1 MKPAT
6 RPEPASLPAALA
18 GWARSHKQPL
28 QAATLGAGVYAAMVL
43 IMWGAYNVFS
53 GFPYETGLIYN
64 SETHPGLLGFYYTA
78 DRLRLYESNF
88 YHLSYVLGEM
98 LGVGGSYV
106 PYQVVYATLWWA
118 RGFLVYLL
126 IRRFIPNR
134 VVLAYVAGAL
144 VLVHASD
151 GALQWVGQMNQV
163 GFIFWTLAAFL
174 ALTMAL
180 ETRWAFSIP
189 WIILAGL
196 LEHRSLWS
204 YESQIFLILVF
215 PLVLILHPRRRWGK
229 LAALAALWYIVPA
242 IYIRLT
248 IDRYAST
255 HNTYQESVL
264 RKSWTAGSIASD
276 WWFNISSSLEFW
288 KWVRGPWRGSVV
300 SAELLSLLLAAVFLA
315 GGFILMRLWGSAKAR
330 TAELD
335 FRRLGWFLT
344 VGAVVLILSFPVY
357 LILDSA
363 RGLWRTQM
371 LSGVGAGMVLA
382 GLAGFAAMVV
392 WRPAWRTTAFLLLA
406 SAIAFEGSLAAI
418 QRGATHRF
426 IWDRHRTAIRE
437 VLQVAPSVHS
447 GTLVILTGVPAGED
461 PFGDDLWFDFA
472 LRLVYPNM
480 FVSGAYFYS
489 SGAPAPGD
497 NFAMRDGELV
507 WNGKGIAPLVKEAGI
522 AQMIVVR
529 YDPSGKG
536 QLETSFPRPLCAPD
550 CRAAGEYHPENMI
563 TGPISPRALRR
574 YNLEPG
580 FP

>member
-1 MKPAT
+1 M
-6 RPEPASLPAALA
+6 ALA
-18 GWARSHKQPL
+18 AWIRANKLPL
-28 QAATLGAGVYAAMVL
+28 QAAALTASVYAAMVL

-88 YHLSYVLGEM
+88 YHLGYVLGEL

-106 PYQVVYATLWWA
+106 PYQVVYASLWWA

-126 IRRFIPNR
+126 IRSFMPAR
-134 VVLAYVAGAL
+134 VMLAYVAGAL

-174 ALTMAL
+174 AVTMAL
-180 ETRWAFSIP
+180 ETPWKFSIP

-229 LAALAALWYIVPA
+229 LAAIAALWYIVPA
-242 IYIRLT
+242 IYVRLT
-248 IDRYAST
+248 IERYAST
-255 HNTYQESVL
+255 HNTYQESVA
-264 RKSWTAGSIASD
+264 RKSWTAASIASD

-300 SAELLSLLLAAVFLA
+300 SAELLSLLLAVAFLA
-315 GGFILMRLWGSAKAR
+315 GGVVLVRLRGAAQG
-330 TAELD
+330 TELD
-335 FRRLGWFLT
+335 FRRLSWFLI
-344 VGAVVLILSFPVY
+344 VGAAVLALSFPVY

-371 LSGVGAGMVLA
+371 LSGMGAGVVLA
-382 GLAGFAAMVV
+382 GLAGFAAMAV
-392 WRPAWRTTAFLLLA
+392 WRPAWRTTAFLLLG
-406 SAIAFEGSLAAI
+406 SAVAFEGSLAAI

-426 IWDRHRTAIRE
+426 IWERHRMAIRE

-447 GTLVILTGVPAGED
+447 GTLLILTGINPEED

-472 LRLVYPNM
+472 LRLIYPNM
-480 FVSGAYFYS
+480 LVSGEYFYS
-489 SGAPAPGD
+489 SGAPAPGN
-497 NFAMRDGELV
+497 NFAMQDGEWV
-507 WNGKGIAPLVKEAGI
+507 WNGNGIAPLVKKAPI
-522 AQMIVVR
+522 AQTIVVR

-536 QLETSFPRPLCAPD
+536 QLETAYPRPLCTPH
-550 CRAAGEYHPENMI
+550 CSSAGEYRPENMI
-563 TGPISPRALRR
+563 TGPVALRTLRR
-574 YNLEPG
+574 YNLKPD
-580 FP
+580 FANAPNPRD